1 MKATRSASPLL
12 AVFSALALLGTVAL
26 SGCSSSSLTGPE
38 QAPPEIQSVEGGPAQ
53 SSSDSDNDEQNGG
66 GTGTTASHNT
76 MPEDD

>member
-1 MKATRSASPLL
+1 MKATRSASPLF

-26 SGCSSSSLTGPE
+26 TGCSSSSLTGPE

-53 SSSDSDNDEQNGG
+53 SSSDSDEQNGG
-66 GTGTTASHNT
+66 GTGHTATHNT